1 LQKPNINEN
10 PNFYSNQT
18 YSNYCIIYKAYK
30 NIPECLTIPF
40 EKNGIIRTRNFLLAN
55 LIWKLLKF
63 ERMSDLISKLN
74 DYQRYNHF
82 PSTWQLGRKDN
93 LWKNF
98 FRMKSLF
105 VKEFNFMPLTYIFP
119 EDKNKFHKNYDKEKM
134 YIIKPVASS
143 RGRGIRLL
151 GKLKNIPERCLISEY
166 ISNPLI
172 INNKKF
178 DLRLYVV
185 ITSYN
190 PLKIYLYDEGLVRF
204 ASEDYELID
213 KDEDLQTLENDEGI
227 NIDVDD
233 EENINNNIKNVEIN
247 AKKNFSKNKFSHI
260 TNYSVNKIS
269 ENYDKNISDQNQCI
283 GSKWSLSA
291 LRKYF
296 KENNLNFEET
306 WKKVKDLIVKAV
318 ILNADETINTVREIT
333 DKRNNLFELYGFDVL
348 LDINLNSWLL
358 EINLNPS
365 LNCET
370 NLDLKIK
377 TTLITDIMNLIGL
390 VPYNH
395 TEKRSYNQESINNPK
410 TLEEDLYNIRNNNNY
425 NNNYINF
432 NNGNKN
438 NNNYNENNN
447 DNNTEGKIISLKR
460 NIYANKFK
468 ASDRLKIEKI
478 KEEFDKDRE
487 KFSLKEYLRSSND
500 KYNYLEENFVRYV
513 FNYTKDEFLRSNNF
527 CRLFPYKE
535 NINYYSEFILNPE
548 IENIVLWSL
557 IKDGKIE

>member
-1 LQKPNINEN
+1 LHIQNQDKNTEKNKNIIKNINL
-10 PNFYSNQT
+10 NQT

-40 EKNGIIRTRNFLLAN
+40 EKNGVIRTRNFLLAN
-55 LIWKLLKF
+55 LIWKLLKID
-63 ERMSDLISKLN
+63 RMSDLISKLN

-82 PSTWQLGRKDN
+82 PCTWQLGRKDN

-98 FRMKSLF
+98 LRMKSLF
-105 VKEFNFMPLTYIFP
+105 VKDFKFMPLTYIFP

-151 GKLKNIPERCLISEY
+151 SRLKNIPERCLISEY
-166 ISNPLI
+166 ISNPLV

-204 ASEDYELID
+204 ASEDYEIID
-213 KDEDLQTLENDEGI
+213 KEEILQTLEHDED
-227 NIDVDD
+227 IDIDIDIED
-233 EENINNNIKNVEIN
+233 EENNNNNKT
-247 AKKNFSKNKFSHI
+247 KKNFSKNKFSHI
-260 TNYSVNKIS
+260 TNYTINKNS

-306 WKKVKDLIVKAV
+306 WKKVKDLVVKSV

-390 VPYNH
+390 IPYNH
-395 TEKRSYNQESINNPK
+395 TEKRSNNDESVNNPK
-410 TLEEDLYNIRNNNNY
+410 TLEEDFYNINNNNI
-425 NNNYINF
+425 NNP
-432 NNGNKN
+432 
-438 NNNYNENNN
+438 
-447 DNNTEGKIISLKR
+447 NNTEGKFISLKK
-460 NIYANKFK
+460 NIYSNKFK
-468 ASDRLKIEKI
+468 SSDKLKIEKI
-478 KEEFDKDRE
+478 KEEYDKDRE
-487 KFSLKEYLRSSND
+487 KFSLKKFLISSNSIS

-513 FNYTKDEFLRSNNF
+513 FNYTKDEFMRNNNF
-527 CRLFPYKE
+527 CRLFPLKE

-548 IENIVLWSL
+548 IENIVLWNL
-557 IKDGKIE
+557 IKDEKIE

>member
-247 AKKNFSKNKFSHI
+247 AKKKF
-260 TNYSVNKIS
+260 
-269 ENYDKNISDQNQCI
+269 
-283 GSKWSLSA
+283 
-291 LRKYF
+291 
-296 KENNLNFEET
+296 
-306 WKKVKDLIVKAV
+306 
-318 ILNADETINTVREIT
+318 
-333 DKRNNLFELYGFDVL
+333 
-348 LDINLNSWLL
+348 
-358 EINLNPS
+358 
-365 LNCET
+365 
-370 NLDLKIK
+370 
-377 TTLITDIMNLIGL
+377 
-390 VPYNH
+390 
-395 TEKRSYNQESINNPK
+395 
-410 TLEEDLYNIRNNNNY
+410 
-425 NNNYINF
+425 
-432 NNGNKN
+432 
-438 NNNYNENNN
+438 
-447 DNNTEGKIISLKR
+447 
-460 NIYANKFK
+460 
-468 ASDRLKIEKI
+468 
-478 KEEFDKDRE
+478 
-487 KFSLKEYLRSSND
+487 
-500 KYNYLEENFVRYV
+500 
-513 FNYTKDEFLRSNNF
+513 
-527 CRLFPYKE
+527 
-535 NINYYSEFILNPE
+535 
-548 IENIVLWSL
+548 
-557 IKDGKIE
+557 